1 MSIKTYTEAIESTIQ
16 SEMNLH
22 TDLIA
27 FRPGARRALD
37 EDERSIPMPRMNRAA
52 FSAALGAALTGMH
65 ALLDLRQDDEAACL
79 LPDCICSLP
88 AGCRPAITI
97 LSDALHSDALS
108 SLPGVRL
115 FAPKNPRQAAGFMR
129 AALRMGSLT
138 LLLADSALAGEEADV
153 PEDDGFM
160 LLPLDEPCEDSLAD
174 DDDEIDGFLR
184 LPPDEPDPEYKAAGA
199 SNDQDSSLSAEEETG
214 EQPDS
219 PEEIADNEANK
230 TEKPESILPGSVKTE
245 ITRSD
250 EPMPEEAAV
259 CRCMP
264 ALRSVPCST
273 EALDSLTRDLG
284 APPELLLT
292 RCMETLSDRFD
303 FEWTRDTGALP
314 GECAYL
320 PSERAAAKLW
330 LGADMLCLYCDAA
343 RMPGDTAAGLLRSA
357 KRIIEK
363 PALLIYDKERDAQ

>member
-37 EDERSIPMPRMNRAA
+37 EDERSIPMPRMGRAA

-79 LPDCICSLP
+79 LTDCICSLP

-97 LSDALHSDALS
+97 LADALHEDALS
-108 SLPGVRL
+108 ALPGVRL

-129 AALRMGSLT
+129 AALRMGGLT
-138 LLLADSALAGEEADV
+138 LLLADSALADEEADV

-160 LLPLDEPCEDSLAD
+160 LLPLDEPAPEEESAD
-174 DDDEIDGFLR
+174 
-184 LPPDEPDPEYKAAGA
+184 A
-199 SNDQDSSLSAEEETG
+199 SADQDPADEAEKEEEKN
-214 EQPDS
+214 EPSDS
-219 PEEIADNEANK
+219 PEEITYK
-230 TEKPESILPGSVKTE
+230 TEEPEETPPAETLYAPESILPDSANAEEKPSG
-245 ITRSD
+245 

-273 EALDSLTRDLG
+273 EALDSLTRELS
-284 APPELLLT
+284 APPELLLA
-292 RCMETLSDRFD
+292 RCMETLSGRFD
-303 FEWTRDTGALP
+303 FEWTRDTGALQ

-320 PSERAAAKLW
+320 PPERASAKLW
-330 LGADMLCLYCDAA
+330 LGADVLCMYCDAA
-343 RMPGDTAAGLLRSA
+343 RMPEDIAAGLLRSA

-363 PALLIYDKERDAQ
+363 PALLIYDKERDAI